1 MMMNEY
7 SREAELQYAQ
17 EMVTALR
24 EAYKTQAGRGGV
36 KAYKIKDREMT
47 FHDAADMLKQLQYWQ
62 RRVQELEQQL
72 GISTY
77 KGPPQQ
83 IITRFRR

>member
-1 MMMNEY
+1 MMNEY
-7 SREAELQYAQ
+7 NREAELQYAQ

-47 FHDAADMLKQLQYWQ
+47 FQDAADVLKQLQHWQ
-62 RRVQELEQQL
+62 RRVRELEQQL
-72 GISTY
+72 YEVFHKYADKRQSEEAGA
-77 KGPPQQ
+77 
-83 IITRFRR
+83 

>member
-1 MMMNEY
+1 MMNEY

-24 EAYKTQAGRGGV
+24 EAYNTQAGRGGV

-62 RRVQELEQQL
+62 RRVQVLELQL